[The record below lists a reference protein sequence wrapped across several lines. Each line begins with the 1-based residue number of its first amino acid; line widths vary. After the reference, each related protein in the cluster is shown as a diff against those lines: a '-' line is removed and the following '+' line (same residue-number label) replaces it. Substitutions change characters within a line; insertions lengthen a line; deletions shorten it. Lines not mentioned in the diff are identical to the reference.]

1 MAKVTKKDRQSAL
14 ENVVAYLAELQL
26 EREQLRDSGTGPIQ
40 DYLAIWRED
49 AQAEHDRRVA
59 ESAEAE
65 EEAAEEKEEEGESE
79 A

>member
-1 MAKVTKKDRQSAL
+1 MAKAEKVSKKDRQSAL

-40 DYLAIWRED
+40 DYLAIWRVD
-49 AQAEHDRRVA
+49 AQEEHDKRVA

-65 EEAAEEKEEEGESE
+65 EEAEEAESK